1 MSKKKKSSFK
11 EEPLKEKNKYSKTSK
26 IFLAIGFMLFL
37 LFGIVLGY
45 LSDYYKASD
54 EALAALQTTQTVE
67 VSGEDPI
74 IFRPEK
80 QPEDEI
86 GIIFYPGG
94 KVDEKAY
101 APIMKQL
108 AKEGYTVF
116 VASVPFHLAVFDSN
130 AAEGIIEDHP
140 EIKEWYLAG
149 HSLGGAMAAAYTNK
163 TTQQI
168 EGLILLAAYS
178 ANDLSSQELPVIII
192 YGSHDEVLDVEKLKE
207 NQKNL
212 PLGAK
217 EYVLEGGNHALF
229 GNYGFQEGDG
239 EATISASEQQEE
251 TVELIHSFIHE
262 NNK

>member
-1 MSKKKKSSFK
+1 MSKKN
-11 EEPLKEKNKYSKTSK
+11 KNSK
-26 IFLAIGFMLFL
+26 ISKILLAIGFMLLL
-37 LFGIVLGY
+37 LFGIILGY

-54 EALAALQTTQTVE
+54 EALAALQTTETVE

-80 QPEDEI
+80 QTEDEI

-101 APIMKQL
+101 APMMKQL

-116 VASVPFHLAVFDSN
+116 IASVPFHLAVFDSN

-140 EIKEWYLAG
+140 EIKEWYVAG
-149 HSLGGAMAAAYTNK
+149 HSLGGAMAAAYTKK
-163 TTQQI
+163 TAQQI

-178 ANDLSSQELPVIII
+178 ASDLSSQELPVIII
-192 YGSHDEVLDVEKLKE
+192 YGSHDEVLNVEKLNE

-212 PLGAK
+212 PVGAK
-217 EYVLEGGNHALF
+217 EYILEGGNHALF

-239 EATISASEQQEE
+239 EATISAAEQQEE
-251 TVELIHSFIHE
+251 TVKLIHNFIQ
-262 NNK
+262 KTIDKRK